1 MRTTQMCL
9 IAITAAVAGSLA
21 TLAAQT
27 GVPDARTLRV
37 GVEKPVQ
44 RSTTFE
50 WAGLE
55 AKPTPIGVRRDV
67 MRAATPTL
75 EELEIH
81 ITTLNAGQVSHEP
94 HRHQAEELLIV
105 KEGMVETLQNGK
117 ATRLGP
123 GSIIFHSSNDLHNI
137 RNVGS
142 IPATYHV
149 VQWKTPATA
158 PPAPAPLALN
168 HVAISVPDLDEGIRY
183 YTKALGLKEAFTFR
197 DNRGSPLSYLQI
209 SRDTFLELQGATADR
224 PPGLIHIGLEV
235 ADLRG
240 SIPRFKAGGLI
251 VRDPST
257 SARTGAVIS
266 QAEGVGGLRFELLEF
281 GPDSLQRK
289 VINEWKP

>member
-1 MRTTQMCL
+1 MRTIQMCL
-9 IAITAAVAGSLA
+9 IALTAAIAGSLA
-21 TLAAQT
+21 TVAAQ
-27 GVPDARTLRV
+27 
-37 GVEKPVQ
+37 KQVQ

-50 WAGLE
+50 WAALE
-55 AKPTPIGVRRDV
+55 ARPTQIGMRRTV
-67 MRAATPTL
+67 MQAPTPTL
-75 EELEIH
+75 DELEIH
-81 ITTLNAGQVSHEP
+81 ITTLNVGQVSHEP
-94 HRHQAEELLIV
+94 HRHPAEELLIV
-105 KEGMVETLQNGK
+105 KEGTVETLQNGK

-137 RNVGS
+137 RNAGS

-149 VQWKTPATA
+149 IQWKSPGAA
-158 PPAPAPLALN
+158 PPAPLALN

-197 DNRGSPLSYLQI
+197 DSRGSPLSYLQI
-209 SRDTFLELQGATADR
+209 SRDTFLELQGATAER

-235 ADLRG
+235 ADLRA

-266 QAEGVGGLRFELLEF
+266 QAEGLGGLRFELLEF

-289 VINEWKP
+289 VINDWKP

>member
-1 MRTTQMCL
+1 MRTIHVCL
-9 IAITAAVAGSLA
+9 IAMTAAVAGSLA
-21 TLAAQT
+21 TLAAQ
-27 GVPDARTLRV
+27 
-37 GVEKPVQ
+37 KPMQ

-55 AKPTPIGVRRDV
+55 AKPTQTGARRDV
-67 MRAATPTL
+67 MRAPTPTL
-75 EELEIH
+75 DELEIH

-94 HRHQAEELLIV
+94 HRHPAEELLIV
-105 KEGMVETLQNGK
+105 KEGTVETLQNGK

-123 GSIIFHSSNDLHNI
+123 GSIIFHSSNDMHNI

-149 VQWKTPATA
+149 IQWKTPATA
-158 PPAPAPLALN
+158 PAPAPLALN
-168 HVAISVPDLDEGIRY
+168 HVAIAVPDLDEGIRY

-209 SRDTFLELQGATADR
+209 SRDTFLELQGATAAR

-235 ADLRG
+235 ADLRA

-266 QAEGVGGLRFELLEF
+266 QAEGLGGLRFELLEF

-289 VINEWKP
+289 VINDWQR